1 MRSEKSCHFMPM
13 KRQEKVSGQ
22 SSVRTLTPIIL
33 LFFGAIASAP
43 ALATPAD
50 ECYRATRFAAHEV
63 GVPTSVLLAVAKT
76 ETGRTRNG
84 VTQPWPW
91 AINIRGAGQWLDSEA
106 ALLEAA
112 LEQIALG
119 ETLFDLGC
127 FQINYRW
134 HGENFDSIDEMISP
148 RGNALYAA
156 KFLKALFVEFN
167 DWTEAVGA
175 YHSRTEALATV
186 YKAKF
191 NEHFQGISDDLQFPP
206 TERVVSNTVQRR
218 RKNTF
223 PLLQS
228 ATLKPRLGSLV
239 PSDSQ

>member
-1 MRSEKSCHFMPM
+1 MSIRTFRPFTLLQLLARQTNLLSLMPIWAAAF
-13 KRQEKVSGQ
+13 VISTG
-22 SSVRTLTPIIL
+22 TALY
-33 LFFGAIASAP
+33 ANP
-43 ALATPAD
+43 AE

-63 GVPTSVLLAVAKT
+63 GVPADVLLAVAKT
-76 ETGRTRNG
+76 ETGRSQNG
-84 VTQPWPW
+84 TTQPWPW
-91 AINIRGAGQWLDSEA
+91 AINIRGQGTWFESEGE
-106 ALLEAA
+106 LLEAS

-134 HGENFDSIDEMISP
+134 HGANFASIDEMISP

-156 KFLKALFVEFN
+156 KFLKSLFVEFK

-175 YHSRTEALATV
+175 YHSRTEELAAI

-191 NEHFQGISDDLQFPP
+191 SEHYQNAGEVPGFTTL
-206 TERVVSNTVQRR
+206 RNTAEKTVPKQRE
-218 RKNTF
+218 NTF

-228 ATLKPRLGSLV
+228 ANLKPRLGSLV
-239 PSDSQ
+239 PSELQ